1 MLCLVI
7 FHLVLNLRIEGG
19 SPDGEPSPT
28 NQRKVCLFIDRPP
41 LLPDK
46 VLTLLDSHR
55 KIAHIPSKKQT
66 CPKASGQILAISL
79 PGLGCQDLFSL
90 GVIGQFL
97 PADIVLSYISSAMI
111 QDQLSILI
119 NVQLSFYNSLNYF
132 ERLPPLPPSKSL
144 ACSRFVESGQKVF
157 RIRKTHFIRC
167 SKNLIGCVFVR
178 LPRFFPKIKFLP
190 RIACKFQLTLL
201 LLVLFRRSTR

>member
-1 MLCLVI
+1 MGNQVFFFYSNSNSQLYSSILFFILFRKRSTIWLLCLVI

-19 SPDGEPSPT
+19 SPDGE
-28 NQRKVCLFIDRPP
+28 
-41 LLPDK
+41 
-46 VLTLLDSHR
+46 
-55 KIAHIPSKKQT
+55 IAHIALERNTSPEVS
-66 CPKASGQILAISL
+66 SQILAISL
-79 PGLGCQDLFSL
+79 PGPSCQDLFPL

-119 NVQLSFYNSLNYF
+119 NVQLGFYIVWTILKGCHH
-132 ERLPPLPPSKSL
+132 LPPSKSL

-167 SKNLIGCVFVR
+167 SKNLIGCIFVR
-178 LPRFFPKIKFLP
+178 LPRFFPKIEFCP
-190 RIACKFQLTLL
+190 GS
-201 LLVLFRRSTR
+201 LVNFS